1 MKGLA
6 FTQEPSMKSRL
17 YSSLIVSAASA
28 LLVSNA
34 HAEPVFKRVASFA
47 VNTNLGADEDQK
59 TVTSAE
65 IITAS
70 SDGMTLVY
78 SDSPAKRIGFIDIT
92 TIEQPKPAGFVKLD
106 GEPTSVHAA
115 GTNMLIAVNTSK
127 SKAEPSGSLLT
138 MSLADRS
145 IAATCDLGGQPDS
158 VAVSPDGTIAAVA
171 IENERDEDVNKGEI
185 PQMPAGF
192 VAIFKLKDG
201 LADCASM
208 IKANVSGLAAVAGD
222 DPEPEYVDIN
232 SKNEIAVTLQENN
245 QIVILNGADGAV
257 INHFTAGS
265 VTLAG
270 IDTKS
275 DGKLVFDG
283 ERKDVAREPDT
294 IQWVDDE
301 RLLVANEGDY
311 EGGSR
316 GFTVFNKSGEVVH
329 DSGADLEH
337 RIAMAGHFPDKRAK
351 SKGVEIEGA
360 EVKEFGGVTY
370 LFLASER
377 SSTIGVYKD
386 GATAPAFLQL
396 LPSGLSPEG
405 LVAVPSRNL
414 LAVANEVDLIEDG
427 GVRSH
432 VTLYTMAD
440 GTASYPTIV
449 SGTNTDGAP
458 IGWGALSGLTAD
470 PAKAGQL
477 YAVNDSFY
485 AAQPQIFSI
494 DATQQ
499 PAKITAALPITRGG
513 NPAQLLDIEGVTVDG
528 EGGFW
533 LASEGRADQMVPHG
547 IVHVNDKGEIDKSI
561 GIPEALSRG
570 ETRFGFEG
578 IAMSGS
584 GDDTTVW
591 MAVQREWADDE
602 KGMVKLVSYYLK
614 AKEWGAVRY
623 PLEKAEKGWVGL
635 SEITIR
641 GDFAYIVERDNQIGD
656 AATIKRLYRVALAEM
671 VPAKLDAALPLV
683 KKELVRDL
691 LPDMKSTGGYVLD
704 KIEGF
709 TIDAQGNGFAVTDN
723 DGVDDSNGETLFWSV
738 GKL

>member
-1 MKGLA
+1 
-6 FTQEPSMKSRL
+6 MKSRV
-17 YSSLIVSAASA
+17 ISA
-28 LLVSNA
+28 LLVSTAIAMFASNA

-65 IITAS
+65 IIAAS
-70 SDGMTLVY
+70 SDGMVLVY
-78 SDSPAKRIGFIDIT
+78 SDSPAKRVGFIDIT
-92 TIEQPKPAGFVKLD
+92 AIEQPKAAGFVKLE

-115 GTNMLIAVNTSK
+115 GANMLIALNTSK

-145 IAATCDLGGQPDS
+145 IKTTCDLAGQPDS

-171 IENERDEDVNKGEI
+171 IENERDEDVNEGEM
-185 PQMPAGF
+185 PQLPAGF

-208 IKANVSGLAAVAGD
+208 IKASVTGLAAVAGD

-245 QIVILNGADGAV
+245 HIVVLSGVDGAV
-257 INHFTAGS
+257 INHFSAGA
-265 VTLAG
+265 VTLTG

-275 DGKLVFDG
+275 DGKLAFDG
-283 ERKDVAREPDT
+283 ERKDVPREPDT

-301 RLLVANEGDY
+301 RILVANEGDY
-311 EGGSR
+311 KGGSR
-316 GFTVFNKSGEVVH
+316 GFTIFKKSGEIVH
-329 DSGADLEH
+329 DAGVDLEH
-337 RIAMAGHFPDKRAK
+337 RIALAGHFPDKRAK
-351 SKGVEIEGA
+351 NKGVEVEGA
-360 EVKEFGGVTY
+360 EVKEFGSVKY
-370 LFLASER
+370 LFVASER

-386 GATAPAFLQL
+386 GATAPEFLQL

-405 LVAVPSRNL
+405 LIAVPSRNL
-414 LAVANEVDLIEDG
+414 LVASNEVDLIEDG

-432 VTLYTMAD
+432 VTLYTLAE
-440 GTASYPTIV
+440 GTPSYPTIV
-449 SGTNTDGAP
+449 SSNDVSGAP

-470 PAKAGQL
+470 PSKAGQL

-485 AAQPQIFSI
+485 SAQPQIFSI

-499 PAKITAALPITRGG
+499 PAKITSAMPITRGG
-513 NPAQLLDIEGVTVDG
+513 NAAQLLDIEGVTVDG

-533 LASEGRADQMVPHG
+533 LASEGRSDAMVPHG
-547 IVHVNDKGEIDKSI
+547 IIHVNDKGEIDKSI
-561 GIPEALSRG
+561 GIPEVLSHG

-602 KGMVKLVSYYLK
+602 KGTVKLVSYNLK
-614 AKEWGAVRY
+614 SKEWGAVRY
-623 PLEKAEKGWVGL
+623 PLEKADAGWVGL

-656 AATIKRLYRVALAEM
+656 AAKIKRLYRVALAEM
-671 VPAKLDAALPLV
+671 VSTKLDGTLPMM
-683 KKELVRDL
+683 KKELVRDF

-709 TIDAQGNGFAVTDN
+709 TIDAEGNGYAVTDN
-723 DGVDDSNGETLFWSV
+723 DGVDNSNGETLFWSI